1 MWTRAAPGASDSVVT
16 ECSCSAGYNGLMR
29 IFSPL
34 YDRALKWSRHPHAE
48 RYLAGVSF
56 TESSFFPIPPDVLLA
71 PMALAKPERWWRLA
85 ALTTVTSVLGGL
97 LGYLIGYVAIEAVTP
112 VLHRVGYWQ
121 HFETAHD
128 WFERYGFWAI
138 FAAGFTPI
146 PYKVFTIAAGAAHMG
161 LLPFTL
167 GSLVGRG
174 ARYLLVAGLVRWGGA
189 PIEHHIRRYIDGIGW
204 ATLFALLAG
213 YATWSLFL
221 R

>member
-1 MWTRAAPGASDSVVT
+1 
-16 ECSCSAGYNGLMR
+16 MR

-34 YDRALKWSRHPHAE
+34 YDLALKWSRHPHAE

-56 TESSFFPIPPDVLLA
+56 AESSFFPIPPDVLLA
-71 PMALAKPERWWRLA
+71 PMALARPERWWRLA
-85 ALTTVTSVLGGL
+85 AITTVTSVLGGL
-97 LGYLIGYVAIEAVTP
+97 FGYLIGYVAIEAVTP
-112 VLHRVGYWQ
+112 MLHRVGYWQ

-174 ARYLLVAGLVRWGGA
+174 ARFLLVAGLVRWGGA

-204 ATLFALLAG
+204 ATLVALLAG

>member
-1 MWTRAAPGASDSVVT
+1 MK
-16 ECSCSAGYNGLMR
+16 
-29 IFSPL
+29 IFSRL
-34 YDRALKWSRHPHAE
+34 YDRTLRWSRHPHAE

-71 PMALAKPERWWRLA
+71 PMTLAQPQRWRRLA

-97 LGYLIGYVAIEAVTP
+97 LGYLIGYTAIEAVTP
-112 VLHRVGYWQ
+112 LLHRVGYWE

-146 PYKVFTIAAGAAHMG
+146 PYKVFTIAAGAAHMS
-161 LLPFTL
+161 LVPFIL

-189 PIEHHIRRYIDGIGW
+189 PIEHQIRRYIDAIGW
-204 ATLFALLAG
+204 ATLGALVAAYLA
-213 YATWSLFL
+213 WSVFL

>member
-1 MWTRAAPGASDSVVT
+1 
-16 ECSCSAGYNGLMR
+16 MR
-29 IFSPL
+29 IFSRL
-34 YDRALKWSRHPHAE
+34 FDRALHWSRHPHAE
-48 RYLAGVSF
+48 RYLAVVSF
-56 TESSFFPIPPDVLLA
+56 TESSFFPVPPDVLLA
-71 PMALAKPERWWRLA
+71 PMTLARPERWWRLA

-97 LGYLIGYVAIEAVTP
+97 FGYLIGYVALETVTP
-112 VLHRVGYWQ
+112 LLHRVGYWE
-121 HFETAHD
+121 HFETAHL

-161 LLPFTL
+161 LVPFTI

-189 PIEHHIRRYIDGIGW
+189 PMEHHLRRYVDGIGW
-204 ATLFALLAG
+204 ATLAIVVVG
-213 YATWSLFL
+213 YIAWSVL